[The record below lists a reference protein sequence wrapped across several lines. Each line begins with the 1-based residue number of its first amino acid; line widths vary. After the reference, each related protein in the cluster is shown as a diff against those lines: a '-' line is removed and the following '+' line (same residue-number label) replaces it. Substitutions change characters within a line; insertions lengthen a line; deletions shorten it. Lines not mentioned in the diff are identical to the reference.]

1 MTLSFGNV
9 TRGTGKVYQEIF
21 AEVPDGCSLRAE
33 SRVGRGAE
41 VPCNVLSVNRRV
53 HRYVVVVPALLLAQ
67 TVSVRVLDG
76 SGSVVES
83 AERKISHSV
92 AALTSKFN
100 TFKKTEGIEDIR
112 NFDLRGC
119 PEEAHVECTHF
130 IPETDDTRTLI
141 MTVEVLLDDA
151 CDPQAPL
158 SISILSRMGE
168 AIPST
173 RFTVLHDS
181 ADECADSKECS
192 VRKIQCSCRIK
203 GNTPAFIVWA
213 RFEDGSTP
221 DGFVVLLPD
230 MADALRGNTDAWLFG
245 NSSIGGKYDEWFRSE
260 HRTSRTEIE
269 MQRNVH
275 HTIEPTFSIV
285 VPLYKT
291 PLDYFY
297 EMADS
302 VLDQSYP
309 KFELLLVNA
318 TPEDAELC
326 AAAEELAHQDSRVK
340 VITLDGNH
348 GITLN
353 TNEGIK
359 AASGDFLCFFDH
371 DDVLEPDI
379 LFEYVKGINAYP
391 DTDLLYCDEDKLIG
405 SKFAD
410 CNMKPDFDWDLLYAC
425 NYVCHL
431 LTVRK
436 SIIDSFEGLPGKE
449 FDGSQDHNM
458 TLRVAEHARNIY
470 HARKV
475 LYHWRVHAGSTAAG
489 AQEKP
494 WTQES
499 GKIAIQQHFD
509 RLGIA
514 ATVTDDPK
522 VGNYYCVDWPMPEEK
537 PLVSIIIPNKDC
549 AEYLERCVSSIFE
562 KSTYDRFEIVIVENN
577 STTEQ
582 IFELYRSLEAEHGNL
597 RVITFEDPFDFSAIC
612 NLGAAQS
619 SGDVLL
625 FLNNDTQVIAH
636 DWLERMLVHI
646 NRDNIGCVGAKLLYP
661 NDLIQHVGIVVP
673 KWGPAHINELL
684 PRDTLGYFGY
694 LRFPKEASAITG
706 ACLMVSRA
714 NFELVGGFDTEFPI
728 AYNDVDF
735 CLRLR
740 QKGLRVI
747 VEPRAELY
755 HYESVSR
762 GADFDGGE
770 KQVRLQGDLAR
781 LMSRYPKLFVEG
793 DPFYNPNLELG
804 STHYQLAWKFSLQA

>member
-67 TVSVRVLDG
+67 TVSIRVLDG

-168 AIPST
+168 AIPSA

-181 ADECADSKECS
+181 VDECAGFKECS

-213 RFEDGSTP
+213 RFEDGATP
-221 DGFVVLLPD
+221 DGFVALLPD
-230 MADALRGNTDAWLFG
+230 MADALRGNTDAWLFD
-245 NSSIGGKYDEWFRSE
+245 NSSIGGRYDEWFRSE
-260 HRTSRTEIE
+260 HRTSRAEIE
-269 MQRNVH
+269 MQRSVR

-326 AAAEELAHQDSRVK
+326 AAAEELASQDARVK
-340 VITLDGNH
+340 VITLDDNY

-405 SKFAD
+405 NKFVD

-436 SIIDSFEGLPGKE
+436 SIVDSFEELPGKE

-582 IFELYRSLEAEHGNL
+582 IFELYRSLEAEHDNL
-597 RVITFEDPFDFSAIC
+597 KVITFEGSFDFSTIC

-762 GADFDGGE
+762 GADFDGKE
-770 KQVRLQGDLAR
+770 KQIRLQGDLAR

-793 DPFYNPNLELG
+793 DPFYNPNLQLG
-804 STHYQLAWKFSLQA
+804 STHYQLPWKFSLQA

>member
-9 TRGTGKVYQEIF
+9 TRGTGKVYQEFF
-21 AEVPDGCSLRAE
+21 AEVPDGCSLKAD
-33 SRVGRGAE
+33 SRVGKGAE
-41 VPCNVLSVNRRV
+41 VPCNVLSVNKRV

-67 TVSVRVLDG
+67 TVSIRVLDG
-76 SGSVVES
+76 SGTVVES

-92 AALTSKFN
+92 AALTSKIN

-130 IPETDDTRTLI
+130 IPEMDDTRTLI
-141 MTVEVLLDDA
+141 MTIDVLLDDA
-151 CDPQAPL
+151 CDSQAPL
-158 SISILSRMGE
+158 SVSILSRMGE
-168 AIPST
+168 VIPST
-173 RFTVLHDS
+173 RFTVLRDCIEKS
-181 ADECADSKECS
+181 TGCAKRAM
-192 VRKIQCSCRIK
+192 RKIQCSCRIK
-203 GNTPAFIVWA
+203 GDTPSFTVWA
-213 RFEDGSTP
+213 RFEDDATP
-221 DGFVVLLPD
+221 DGFTTLLSD
-230 MADALRGNTDAWLFG
+230 RVDALRGNTDAWLF
-245 NSSIGGKYDEWFRSE
+245 NDSAIGGSYDRWFRNE

-269 MQRNVH
+269 RQRSVQFA
-275 HTIEPTFSIV
+275 IEPTFSIV

-302 VLDQSYP
+302 VLDQSYS

-326 AAAEELAHQDSRVK
+326 AAADELARGDDRVK
-340 VITLDGNH
+340 VITLDGNY

-405 SKFAD
+405 SKYAE

-436 SIIDSFEGLPGKE
+436 SIVDSFEELPGKE

-475 LYHWRVHAGSTAAG
+475 LYHWRVHPGSTAAG

-499 GKIAIQQHFD
+499 GKIAIQQHFN

-522 VGNYYCVDWPMPEEK
+522 IGNYYCVDWPMPNEE
-537 PLVSIIIPNKDC
+537 PLVSIVIPNKDC

-562 KSTYDRFEIVIVENN
+562 KSAYGRFEIVIVENN

-582 IFELYRSLEAEHGNL
+582 IFELYRSLEAEHDNL
-597 RVITFEDPFDFSAIC
+597 KVVTFEGPFDFSAIC

-625 FLNNDTQVIAH
+625 FLNNDTQVIAC
-636 DWLERMLVHI
+636 DWLERMLVHL
-646 NRDNIGCVGAKLLYP
+646 NRKNIGCVGAKLLYP
-661 NDLIQHVGIVVP
+661 NDLIQHVGVIVP

-684 PRDTLGYFGY
+684 PRDSLGYFGY
-694 LRFPKEASAITG
+694 LRFPKEASAVTG
-706 ACLMVSRA
+706 ACLMVSKK
-714 NFELVGGFDTEFPI
+714 NFELVDGFDTEFPV

-762 GADFDGGE
+762 GADFDGGAN
-770 KQVRLQGDLAR
+770 QVRLQGDLAR

-793 DPFYNPNLELG
+793 DPFYNPNLQLG
-804 STHYQLAWKFSLQA
+804 STHYQLSWKFSLQA

>member
-9 TRGTGKVYQEIF
+9 TRGTGKVYQEFF
-21 AEVPDGCSLRAE
+21 AEVPEGYSLKAE
-33 SRVGRGAE
+33 SRVGKGAE
-41 VPCNVLSVNRRV
+41 VPCNVLSVNKRV

-67 TVSVRVLDG
+67 TVSIRVIDG
-76 SGSVVES
+76 SGNVVES

-119 PEEAHVECTHF
+119 PEEAHVVCTNL
-130 IPETDDTRTLI
+130 IPESNGMSTLMI
-141 MTVEVLLDDA
+141 TVEVLAELDKS
-151 CDPQAPL
+151 PQPAL
-158 SISILSRMGE
+158 SLELFDRMGE
-168 AIPST
+168 AIPFENYTMMRDGSSGYSRGEHLT
-173 RFTVLHDS
+173 MRRV
-181 ADECADSKECS
+181 ECS
-192 VRKIQCSCRIK
+192 CEIPSDTSAV
-203 GNTPAFIVWA
+203 IVWA
-213 RFEDGSTP
+213 KFEGASSP
-221 DGFVVLLPD
+221 DGFLTLMPD
-230 MADALRGNTDAWLFG
+230 AVKRLQESAAGWMHDESPLGRE
-245 NSSIGGKYDEWFRSE
+245 YDKWFRTIQK
-260 HRTSRTEIE
+260 TSGATIE
-269 MQRNVH
+269 MQRGVRFA
-275 HTIEPTFSIV
+275 IEPTFSIV

-291 PLDYFY
+291 PLEYFY

-318 TPEDAELC
+318 TPEDAKLC
-326 AAAEELAHQDSRVK
+326 AAAEELASQDARVK
-340 VITLDGNH
+340 VITLDDNY

-405 SKFAD
+405 NKYAD
-410 CNMKPDFDWDLLYAC
+410 GNLKPDFDWDLLCSC

-436 SIIDSFEGLPGKE
+436 SIVDSFEELPGKE

-458 TLRVAEHARNIY
+458 TLRVAEKARNIY

-475 LYHWRVHAGSTAAG
+475 LYHWRVHPGSTAAG

-514 ATVTDDPK
+514 ATVTDDQEM
-522 VGNYYCVDWPMPEEK
+522 GNCYCVDWPMPEDK

-549 AEYLERCVSSIFE
+549 AEYLERCVSSVFE

-582 IFELYRSLEAEHGNL
+582 IFELYRSLEAKHDNL
-597 RVITFEDPFDFSAIC
+597 KVITFEGLFNFSAIC
-612 NLGAAQS
+612 NSGAEQS

-625 FLNNDTQVIAH
+625 FLNNDTQVIAR
-636 DWLERMLVHI
+636 DWLERMIVQVC
-646 NRDNIGCVGAKLLYP
+646 REDIGCVGAKLLYP
-661 NDLIQHVGIVVP
+661 NGLIQHIGVVIP
-673 KWGPAHINELL
+673 QSGALHIHELL
-684 PRDTLGYFGY
+684 PRDSVGYFGY
-694 LRFPKEASAITG
+694 LRFPKEASAVTG
-706 ACLMVSRA
+706 ACLMVSKD
-714 NFELVGGFDTEFPI
+714 NFDLVDGFDTDFPV
-728 AYNDVDF
+728 AFNDIDF

-762 GADFDGGE
+762 GNDFEDRE
-770 KQVRLQGDLAR
+770 KWLRLQKDTAR
-781 LMSRYPKLFVEG
+781 LMSRYPEFLVEG
-793 DPFYNPNLELG
+793 DPFYNPNLRPG
-804 STHYQLAWKFSLQA
+804 STHYQLAWK

>member
-1 MTLSFGNV
+1 MTLSFGSV
-9 TRGTGKVYQEIF
+9 TRGTGKVYQEFF
-21 AEVPDGCSLRAE
+21 AEVPDGCSLKAD
-33 SRVGRGAE
+33 SRVGKGAE

-67 TVSVRVLDG
+67 TVSIRVLDG
-76 SGSVVES
+76 SGNVVES

-92 AALTSKFN
+92 AAMTSKFN

-130 IPETDDTRTLI
+130 IPEMDDTRTLI
-141 MTVEVLLDDA
+141 MTIDVLLDDA
-151 CDPQAPL
+151 CDSQAPL
-158 SISILSRMGE
+158 SVSILSRMGE
-168 AIPST
+168 VIPST
-173 RFTVLHDS
+173 RFTVLRDCIEKS
-181 ADECADSKECS
+181 TGCAKR
-192 VRKIQCSCRIK
+192 VMRKIQCSCRIK
-203 GNTPAFIVWA
+203 GDTPSFTVWA
-213 RFEDGSTP
+213 RFEDDATP
-221 DGFVVLLPD
+221 DGFTTLLSD
-230 MADALRGNTDAWLFG
+230 RVDALRGNTDAWLF
-245 NSSIGGKYDEWFRSE
+245 NDSAIGGSYDRWFRNE

-269 MQRNVH
+269 RQRSVQFA
-275 HTIEPTFSIV
+275 IEPTFSIV

-302 VLDQSYP
+302 VLDQSYS

-326 AAAEELAHQDSRVK
+326 AAADELARGDDRVK
-340 VITLDGNH
+340 VITLDGNY

-405 SKFAD
+405 SKYAE

-436 SIIDSFEGLPGKE
+436 SIVDSFEELPGKE

-475 LYHWRVHAGSTAAG
+475 LYHWRVHPGSTAAG

-499 GKIAIQQHFD
+499 GKIAIQQHFN

-522 VGNYYCVDWPMPEEK
+522 IGNYYCVDWPMPNEE
-537 PLVSIIIPNKDC
+537 PLVSIVIPNKDC

-562 KSTYDRFEIVIVENN
+562 KSTYGRFEIVIVENN

-582 IFELYRSLEAEHGNL
+582 IFELYRSLEAEHDNL
-597 RVITFEDPFDFSAIC
+597 KVVTFEGSFDFSAIC

-636 DWLERMLVHI
+636 DWLERMLVHL
-646 NRDNIGCVGAKLLYP
+646 NRKSIGCVGAKLLYP
-661 NDLIQHVGIVVP
+661 NDLIQHVGIIVP

-684 PRDTLGYFGY
+684 PRDSLGYFGY
-694 LRFPKEASAITG
+694 LRFPKEASAVTG
-706 ACLMVSRA
+706 ACLMVSKK
-714 NFELVGGFDTEFPI
+714 NFELVDGFDTEFPV

-762 GADFDGGE
+762 GADFDGGAN
-770 KQVRLQGDLAR
+770 QVRLQGDLAR

-793 DPFYNPNLELG
+793 DPFYNPNLQLG
-804 STHYQLAWKFSLQA
+804 STHYQLSWKFSLQA